1 MALKTGNKKSS
12 IQPRVF
18 IDVLQ
23 DASGNVAGVELH
35 GRYYDKNGYL
45 QALLRDDGEAF
56 EYDTIAKAL
65 RHLVT
70 LRTDRT
76 RGDNAANYAHEH
88 APAEF
93 SVCITRMIA

>member
-1 MALKTGNKKSS
+1 MALKTGIQKSS

-23 DASGNVAGVELH
+23 DASGNVVGVELH

-45 QALLRDDGEAF
+45 QALLKDNGEAF
-56 EYDTIAKAL
+56 EYDTIAGAL

-70 LRTDRT
+70 LRTNRA
-76 RGDNAANYAHEH
+76 RGDNSASYAHCH

-93 SVCITRMIA
+93 SICVTRMIV

>member
-23 DASGNVAGVELH
+23 DASGNVVGVELH

-45 QALLRDDGEAF
+45 QALLCDNGEAF
-56 EYDTIAKAL
+56 EYATIAGAL

-76 RGDNAANYAHEH
+76 RGNDSASYAHLH

-93 SVCITRMIA
+93 SICVTRMIV

>member
-1 MALKTGNKKSS
+1 MALKSGIQKSS

-23 DASGNVAGVELH
+23 DAAGNVAGVELH

-45 QALLRDDGEAF
+45 QALLKDNGEAF
-56 EYDTIAKAL
+56 EYDTIGGAL

-70 LRTDRT
+70 LRTERT
-76 RGDNAANYAHEH
+76 RGEGAAKYVHQH

-93 SVCITRMIA
+93 SVCITRMTA

>member
-1 MALKTGNKKSS
+1 MALKTGIQKSS

-23 DASGNVAGVELH
+23 DAAGNVAGVELH

-56 EYDTIAKAL
+56 EYDTITGAL

-76 RGDNAANYAHEH
+76 RGDNAVKYAHAH

>member
-1 MALKTGNKKSS
+1 MALKTGNQKNS

-23 DASGNVAGVELH
+23 DVSGKVAGVELH

-45 QALLRDDGEAF
+45 QALLKEDGEAF
-56 EYDTIAKAL
+56 EYDTIAGAL

-76 RGDNAANYAHEH
+76 RGDNAASYAHSH

-93 SVCITRMIA
+93 SICVTRMIA

>member
-1 MALKTGNKKSS
+1 MALKTGNQKNS

-23 DASGNVAGVELH
+23 DVSGKVAGVELH

-45 QALLRDDGEAF
+45 QALLQDNGEAF
-56 EYDTIAKAL
+56 EYDTIAGAL

-70 LRTDRT
+70 LRTERS
-76 RGDNAANYAHEH
+76 RGNDAAKYAHMH

-93 SVCITRMIA
+93 SVCVTRMIA

>member
-23 DASGNVAGVELH
+23 DSSVNVAGVELH

-45 QALLRDDGEAF
+45 QALLQDNGEAF
-56 EYDTIAKAL
+56 EYATIAGAL

-70 LRTDRT
+70 LRTERT
-76 RGDNAANYAHEH
+76 RGDNAASYAHLH

-93 SVCITRMIA
+93 SICVTRMIV

>member
-1 MALKTGNKKSS
+1 MTLKTGIHKSS

-23 DASGNVAGVELH
+23 DTSGNVAGVELH

-45 QALLRDDGEAF
+45 QALLKEDGEAF
-56 EYDTIAKAL
+56 EYDTITQAL

-76 RGDNAANYAHEH
+76 RGDDAASYAHLH

-93 SVCITRMIA
+93 SICVTRMTA